1 MRIAYNPKSAE
12 PLKVAPSGDY
22 QNAIT
27 FDLAAHNIYAR
38 GELFKGTDTTYEV
51 FKKHTTS
58 ENKDGVNGLVP
69 VPSYSTSNVRFLRE
83 DGTWVIP
90 SNTNNYR
97 PISINGTPIL
107 NNDNITLNLIG
118 QGPIILT
125 PQKDSASK
133 YTGDVTITA
142 PEAT

>member
-58 ENKDGVNGLVP
+58 NNGGSNGLVP
-69 VPSYSTSNVRFLRE
+69 VPSYTTTAIRFLRE
-83 DGTWVIP
+83 DGTWVVPNNSITHLYVGAKS
-90 SNTNNYR
+90 SNNNNNSNSATSNNNTY
-97 PISINGTPIL
+97 IKLFDDTIL
-107 NNDNITLNLIG
+107 RH
-118 QGPIILT
+118 
-125 PQKDSASK
+125 
-133 YTGDVTITA
+133 
-142 PEAT
+142 